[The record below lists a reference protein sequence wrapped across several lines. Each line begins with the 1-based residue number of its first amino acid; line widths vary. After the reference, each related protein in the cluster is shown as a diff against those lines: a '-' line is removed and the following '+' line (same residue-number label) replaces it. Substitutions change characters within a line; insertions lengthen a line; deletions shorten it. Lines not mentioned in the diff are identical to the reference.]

1 MQPVSVNFDIAYRF
15 YRGGCGFAIRIAILS
30 KASTRW
36 DGVAAGMSIT
46 AAAPIAKGTGSP
58 WKPTPRLVP

>member
-1 MQPVSVNFDIAYRF
+1 MQLVSVNFDIAQRF
-15 YRGGCGFAIRIAILS
+15 YRGGYDLAIRIAILS

-46 AAAPIAKGTGSP
+46 AAARIAKGTGSP
-58 WKPTPRLVP
+58 